1 MAHIVARSPGGA
13 RGTEPL
19 SGDERD
25 LYANLLLLCPND
37 HRRIDTEA
45 EWSVERLHETKRRH
59 EAWVE
64 EQLERGLLV
73 VPARQDE
80 TAFRRSRIDTWSRD
94 TRTWAYSS
102 LTPLE
107 LVENAVDPV
116 TRAAREFLAAIELP
130 GFFVT
135 PLGSQRPN
143 ANNIEPSTAGL
154 VLEDFRKQ
162 REGVGYRIEFFRNG
176 HVEAV
181 TLLDYCLERGKR
193 MASSSERTAY
203 WPSGDHRLQ
212 PKSAGFLPYDDLA
225 ELAVG
230 FQWVLFALWKELR
243 LPFRDMVLMTAV
255 LNTGFFGPINQY
267 FRGGRTTGELIDEN
281 TNWPSPNGMPGCS
294 RFF

>member
-1 MAHIVARSPGGA
+1 
-13 RGTEPL
+13 
-19 SGDERD
+19 
-25 LYANLLLLCPND
+25 
-37 HRRIDTEA
+37 
-45 EWSVERLHETKRRH
+45 VERLHETKRRH

-80 TAFRRSRIDTWSRD
+80 TAFRRSRIDTWSRG

-154 VLEDFRKQ
+154 VLEDFRQQ

-181 TLLDYCLERGKR
+181 TLLDYCLVRGKG
-193 MASSSERTAY
+193 MASSSERTAN
-203 WPSGDHRLQ
+203 WPRGDHRLQ

-230 FQWVLFALWKELR
+230 FQRVLFALWNELR
-243 LPFRDMVLMTAV
+243 LPFRDMVLTTAV
-255 LNTGFFGPINQY
+255 LNTEGLTLLGGGDYGREVTGRPVESKTLSSELVVGPEDNANEVIESGMRRLVNGFGLVLTRLLDE
-267 FRGGRTTGELIDEN
+267 RGKFDRPTRL
-281 TNWPSPNGMPGCS
+281 
-294 RFF
+294 R